1 MPRIFNSIRQRL
13 LKENRITRY
22 LAYAA
27 GEIMLVVI
35 GILIALSIN
44 NASAEKKTR
53 GKELAL
59 LQEMQKNL
67 SADLQDVRFNVAGN
81 KQRIRSNE
89 VVLKA
94 LQDRVAL
101 DDSSEYHFA
110 NILGNYQISENS
122 AAWEN
127 LKSVGI
133 DLISNDSLRNAISA
147 LYSTKY
153 AYVENVEKGLDDG
166 YQWDHV
172 YPKVLEH
179 LNMEALWISA
189 TPVDH
194 ERLMDDRKFQE
205 VLKMNLFIRK
215 YMQGQY
221 EMIEREIV
229 SILEMLDMHVYRLEE
244 RM

>member
-1 MPRIFNSIRQRL
+1 MPRIFNTIRQRL
-13 LKENRITRY
+13 LKENRLTRY
-22 LAYAA
+22 LVYAV
-27 GEIMLVVI
+27 GEILLVVI
-35 GILIALSIN
+35 GILIAVSIN
-44 NASAEKKTR
+44 NTSAEKKTR

-67 SADLQDVRFNVAGN
+67 STDLQDVRYNVAGN
-81 KQRIRSNE
+81 KGRIRANQA
-89 VVLKA
+89 VLKA
-94 LQDRVAL
+94 LEDRAAL
-101 DDSSEYHFA
+101 DDSLKHHFA
-110 NILGNYQISENS
+110 NILGNYQISENT

-133 DLISNDSLRNAISA
+133 DLISDDSLRNAISA

-153 AYVENVEKGLDDG
+153 VYIENVEKGLDDG
-166 YQWDHV
+166 YQWGLV
-172 YPKVLEH
+172 YPQVLEH
-179 LNMEALWISA
+179 LNMEALWKAA

-205 VLKMNLFIRK
+205 VLKMNLFIRN

-221 EMIEREIV
+221 EMIEREIT
-229 SILEMLDMHVYRLEE
+229 SILEMLDAHVKRLED

>member
-1 MPRIFNSIRQRL
+1 MPRIFNAIRQRL
-13 LKENRITRY
+13 LKENRLTRY
-22 LAYAA
+22 LVYAV
-27 GEIMLVVI
+27 GEILLVVI

-67 SADLQDVRFNVAGN
+67 TTDLQDVRYNVTGN
-81 KQRIRSNE
+81 KERIRANE
-89 VVLKA
+89 SVLKA
-94 LQDRVAL
+94 LQDRAAL
-101 DDSSEYHFA
+101 DDSLKHHFG
-110 NILGNYQISENS
+110 NILGNYQISENT

-133 DLISNDSLRNAISA
+133 DLISDDSLRNAISA

-172 YPKVLEH
+172 YPQVLEH
-179 LNMEALWISA
+179 LNMEALWKA
-189 TPVDH
+189 AMPVDH

-205 VLKMNLFIRK
+205 VLKMNLFIRR

-221 EMIEREIV
+221 EMIEGEIT
-229 SILEMLDMHVYRLEE
+229 SILEMLDAHVKRLED

>member
-1 MPRIFNSIRQRL
+1 MPRIFNTIRQRL
-13 LKENRITRY
+13 LKEKRFTRY
-22 LAYAA
+22 LVYAV
-27 GEIMLVVI
+27 GEILLVVV

-44 NASAEKKTR
+44 NASAEKKAR

-67 SADLQDVRFNVAGN
+67 SNDLQDVRYNVAGN
-81 KQRIRSNE
+81 KGRIRANE
-89 VVLKA
+89 AVLKA
-94 LQDRVAL
+94 LQDRTAL
-101 DDSSEYHFA
+101 DDSLKHHFG
-110 NILGNYQISENS
+110 NILGNYQISENT

-133 DLISNDSLRNAISA
+133 DLISDDSLRNAISA

-172 YPKVLEH
+172 YPQVLEN
-179 LNMEALWISA
+179 LNMEALWMSA

-194 ERLMDDRKFQE
+194 ERLMEDRKFQE
-205 VLKMNLFIRK
+205 VLKMNLFIRR
-215 YMQGQY
+215 YMQEQY
-221 EMIEREIV
+221 EMIEREIT
-229 SILEMLDMHVYRLEE
+229 SILEMLDAHVERLED